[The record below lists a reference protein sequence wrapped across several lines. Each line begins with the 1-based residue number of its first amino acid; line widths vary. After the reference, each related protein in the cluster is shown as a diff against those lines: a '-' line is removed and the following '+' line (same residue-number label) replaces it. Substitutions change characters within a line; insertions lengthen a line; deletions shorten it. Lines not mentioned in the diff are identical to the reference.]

1 MTSLFTSAS
10 FELEPGQVL
19 SGTARA
25 EGSLHICSGRAWVTI
40 AGSSS
45 DFWLAAGDRLSV
57 PPGRL
62 VVVEADE
69 VGCAGYAGRL
79 PARSPG
85 RIAHLWAQL
94 SRGSALPLLRRRGSQ
109 QEPALPQWMG

>member
-25 EGSLHICSGRAWVTI
+25 ERSLHICSGRAWVTI
-40 AGSSS
+40 AGSSR

-69 VGCAGYAGRL
+69 AGCAGRL
-79 PARSPG
+79 PAPSGGPMAVLGTRLL
-85 RIAHLWAQL
+85 RALT
-94 SRGSALPLLRRRGSQ
+94 ALPLLRRRRPQ
-109 QEPALPQWMG
+109 QAAALPQWMG